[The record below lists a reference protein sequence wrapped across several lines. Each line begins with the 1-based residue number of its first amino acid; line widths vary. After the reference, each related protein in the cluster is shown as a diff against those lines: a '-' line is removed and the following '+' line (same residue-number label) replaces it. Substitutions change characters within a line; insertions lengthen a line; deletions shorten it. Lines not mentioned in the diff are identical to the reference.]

1 MTKRHNIIVL
11 LVSFIISAT
20 LLISSIL
27 RKTHSV
33 KNQPVAKVFEG
44 PAGWG
49 YDILVNDT
57 IFIHQEYI
65 PGLAGKKGFDEK
77 QQAEKTSEIVLQK
90 VKSGAGQPTLT
101 TFEIEKIL
109 SLKELQHGR

>member
-11 LVSFIISAT
+11 LVCFIISAA
-20 LLISSIL
+20 LLANSLLTKKSL
-27 RKTHSV
+27 V

-57 IFIHQEYI
+57 ILIHQEYI
-65 PGLAGKKGFDEK
+65 PGLGGKKGFANK
-77 QQAEKTSEIVLQK
+77 QQAEKISEVVVQK
-90 VKSGAGQPTLT
+90 VKSGKGQPTIT
-101 TFEIEKIL
+101 TFELEKII
-109 SLKELQHGR
+109 SLKELQHGP